1 VIRALI
7 EALITAKSDGL
18 LLQDVHRAGRA
29 EADDVGEADLGVWD
43 LAVAGLAAEVG
54 GDLIDVGG
62 AGGADGMALGD
73 EAAADVDW
81 GLAVTRPSR

>member
-1 VIRALI
+1 MIRALI

-43 LAVAGLAAEVG
+43 LAVAGLRLNPRQEGNIAHMHRVIDRYLHSG
-54 GDLIDVGG
+54 GD
-62 AGGADGMALGD
+62 
-73 EAAADVDW
+73 
-81 GLAVTRPSR
+81 